1 MLFSM
6 VILLVCCLGQF
17 LGRYGFKKE
26 ASPGDLFRVSLPLRN
41 CLGLLSGEVF
51 RAVSGQI
58 GFKIRAS
65 PVDLFRVSLPLESQ
79 QVLAGASRCLQS
91 ALM

>member
-1 MLFSM
+1 MT
-6 VILLVCCLGQF
+6 V
-17 LGRYGFKKE
+17 YKKE
-26 ASPGDLFRVSLPLRN
+26 ASPGDLFRASFP
-41 CLGLLSGEVF
+41 SGEVF

>member
-17 LGRYGFKKE
+17 LGRYGLKKEASPGDLFRVSLPQQNCLGQFLGRYGFKKE
-26 ASPGDLFRVSLPLRN
+26 ALPGDLFRVSLPLRN

-51 RAVSGQI
+51 RAVSGH
-58 GFKIRAS
+58 
-65 PVDLFRVSLPLESQ
+65 
-79 QVLAGASRCLQS
+79 
-91 ALM
+91 